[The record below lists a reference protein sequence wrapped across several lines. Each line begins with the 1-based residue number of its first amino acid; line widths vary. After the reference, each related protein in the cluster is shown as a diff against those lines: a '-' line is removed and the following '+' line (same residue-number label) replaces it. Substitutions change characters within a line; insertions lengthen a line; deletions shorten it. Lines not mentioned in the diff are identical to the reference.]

1 MALADF
7 HQSITYS
14 FLVVGVL
21 PVRGPVWGLMSL
33 FADGR
38 SLLMMSSNFYFPLKM
53 FPMKIFPVVAISH
66 EKYFLW

>member
-38 SLLMMSSNFYFPLKM
+38 SLLMMSSNFYFPL
-53 FPMKIFPVVAISH
+53 
-66 EKYFLW
+66 